1 MTSVVADVDT
11 GIDDALA
18 LLWLASLHR
27 RGVLDLQVT
36 TVAGNTTAAAA
47 ARNSVEVLRLAG
59 TPDVPVTVGASRPR
73 VLPLTTTP
81 ETHGPEGLGYHIPAA
96 PVVEEEGSAAQA
108 VAAWEAAS
116 PEKILVIGPATN
128 LAWAVEHAPHLLRD
142 TQVTLMCGAFL
153 YPGNTTPTAEW
164 NAWSDPHAL
173 AYCLDNWPQDAP
185 TPVICPLNVTEQV
198 LLTPAELAEWVAV
211 ASPAVGTLLDDV
223 LRFYMEFHASVG
235 VGYVAQIHDLA
246 AATVLCGAVDAQLR
260 DATVRV
266 EAESDLLRGT
276 TVADW
281 TGGTAQG
288 EGRTGEVGA
297 VSPAAVGPY
306 WARPANARI
315 LTALDPAEVFAC
327 FRDALGEQTDR

>member
-96 PVVEEEGSAAQA
+96 PVVEEEGSAARA
-108 VAAWEAAS
+108 VAAWEAGS

-173 AYCLDNWPQDAP
+173 AYCHAVERIAGCQPPWPAGLIR
-185 TPVICPLNVTEQV
+185 VFSQV
-198 LLTPAELAEWVAV
+198 LVITRPRRR
-211 ASPAVGTLLDDV
+211 S
-223 LRFYMEFHASVG
+223 
-235 VGYVAQIHDLA
+235 
-246 AATVLCGAVDAQLR
+246 
-260 DATVRV
+260 
-266 EAESDLLRGT
+266 
-276 TVADW
+276 
-281 TGGTAQG
+281 TAQCT
-288 EGRTGEVGA
+288 R
-297 VSPAAVGPY
+297 
-306 WARPANARI
+306 RI
-315 LTALDPAEVFAC
+315 GTVP
-327 FRDALGEQTDR
+327 R